1 MQKGNDMESDYQD
14 LLAKPRFCKTRMLF
28 LVAGLYNFGI
38 AAFFLLSN
46 PLGEA
51 FSLVHLAVALLFVFG
66 VLLCNIAVN
75 PVRYKKLIPYA
86 ILRNLAYC
94 GLAGWYFYKGQ
105 LPYEWMVPGIVDL
118 VLLCIFLVV
127 WIRLFW
133 EEDDI

>member
-1 MQKGNDMESDYQD
+1 MDSDYQD
-14 LLAKPRFCKTRMLF
+14 LLAGPKFCKTRMLF

-38 AAFFLLSN
+38 AAFFLITN
-46 PLGEA
+46 PLGET

-94 GLAGWYFYKGQ
+94 GLAGWHFYKGQ
-105 LPYEWMVPGIVDL
+105 FSLPWILPALADLALL
-118 VLLCIFLVV
+118 VLFCAV
-127 WIRLFW
+127 WLRLFW
-133 EEDDI
+133 EDDA

>member
-1 MQKGNDMESDYQD
+1 MDSDYQD
-14 LLAKPRFCKTRMLF
+14 LIAKPKFCKTRMLF

-38 AAFFLLSN
+38 AGFFLLTN
-46 PLGEA
+46 PLSEA

-66 VLLCNIAVN
+66 VLFCNIAVN

-94 GLAGWYFYKGQ
+94 GLAGWYCHKGQ
-105 LPYEWMVPGIVDL
+105 LPMQWLAPGIVDL
-118 VLLCIFLVV
+118 VLLVLFLIIWV
-127 WIRLFW
+127 RLFW